1 MNQIERDKTPA
12 PPFIEVFR
20 ERSIKTAVLDID
32 GCVLDTPSHFKN
44 ILFRLGLEVS
54 NNCLPDIDDLPSKQ
68 VALDIEKEVYDI
80 YYTNKKQPVLIG
92 KQYTQALNAY
102 HVGESDFQVTNK
114 MKELINRYQE
124 ICYTTSPKAYE
135 GTERLLRMFLAWNIG
150 IVFNSHAQDSWTEVK
165 VCYMQDLTKSQQPFP
180 YVTTPLNKKKG
191 VGSWLEA
198 CRKANTKPE
207 NTLGVGD
214 NFDADIIPAIAAGYK
229 NVVWINSR
237 GDEIPKNFE
246 LDKDTHLY
254 VIEHIR
260 ELEFLSGSNRV
271 L

>member
-12 PPFIEVFR
+12 PPLIEVFR
-20 ERSIKTAVLDID
+20 ERNIKTVALDID
-32 GCVLDTPSHFKN
+32 GTVLDTPSHFRN
-44 ILFRLGLEVS
+44 ILLRLGLEVT

-68 VALDIEKEVYDI
+68 VALGIEKEVYEI
-80 YYTNKKQPVLIG
+80 YYANKKHPVLIG

-102 HVGESDFQVTNK
+102 HMSESGFQVTDK

-124 ICYTTSPKAYE
+124 ICYGTSPEAYE
-135 GTERLLRMFLAWNIG
+135 GTKKLLQMMLAWDID
-150 IVFNSHAQDSWTEVK
+150 IVFNSHAQDSWTGAK
-165 VCYMQDLTKSQQPFP
+165 VCYMQDLARSQQPFS

-191 VGSWLEA
+191 VESWLEA
-198 CRKANTKPE
+198 CRKANTDPE

-237 GDEIPKNFE
+237 GDKIPKSFE

-254 VIEHIR
+254 VIPHISK
-260 ELEFLSGSNRV
+260 LEFLDESYRV
-271 L
+271 S